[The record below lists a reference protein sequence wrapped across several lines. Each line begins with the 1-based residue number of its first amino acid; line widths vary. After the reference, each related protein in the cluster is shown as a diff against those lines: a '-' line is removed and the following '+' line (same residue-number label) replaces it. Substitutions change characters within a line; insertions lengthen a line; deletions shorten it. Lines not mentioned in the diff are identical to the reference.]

1 MRISISYYYYRG
13 GTAAGP
19 ALSSFLSHHHVI
31 SYPRMYYL
39 GVLSLC
45 YLKKLRAT
53 NESAANAKIQTLL
66 SACRI
71 PNLPIANAVTAVS
84 NTEPDSFNIPE
95 GNNNIQNTLYGIA
108 WMPQNLFIG
117 PAGKIRSDDPSQNN
131 DKLPPGMPDAQKR
144 NINQI
149 IAGLNQYSHS
159 NIPHVCG
166 AGGQR
171 NAVAFDNESD
181 FNKLVEL
188 FFDNIGGTFGCYDS
202 KISDWLIGVNS
213 SSRINYYNI
222 LFSTSARAAQEAENL
237 RQKRTLV
244 AGKFA
249 VKSSS
254 IKNIDSKKCFK
265 ALSKDAD
272 YVYGSLNNLD
282 QECRDQQSR
291 CIQSFL

>member
-1 MRISISYYYYRG
+1 MRVSISYYYYRG

-19 ALSSFLSHHHVI
+19 ALSNFLSHHHVI

-45 YLKKLRAT
+45 YLKKLKTT
-53 NESAANAKIQTLL
+53 NESAANAKMQTLL
-66 SACRI
+66 NACRI
-71 PNLPIANAVTAVS
+71 PNLPVANAVNAVS
-84 NTEPDSFNIPE
+84 NTEPDRFNIPE

-117 PAGKIRSDDPSQNN
+117 PAGKIRLDDPSQNN
-131 DKLPPGMPDAQKR
+131 DKLPIGMPNAQKR

-149 IAGLNQYSHS
+149 ITGLNLYSHS

-166 AGGQR
+166 AGGQT
-171 NAVAFDNESD
+171 NAVAFDNEAD
-181 FNKLVEL
+181 FNRLVEL
-188 FFDNIGGTFGCYDS
+188 FFDNIGGTCGCYDS
-202 KISDWLIGVNS
+202 KISDWLIGVNNN
-213 SSRINYYNI
+213 SRINYYNI

-244 AGKFA
+244 TGKFA
-249 VKSSS
+249 VKSNS

-272 YVYGSLNNLD
+272 YVYGSLNNLE